1 VKPINAKTRAGNA
14 AALRNMCLR
23 KRLAIKVLKS
33 ATADTRRKIL
43 AFAAFFARS
52 EFVVGG

>member
-23 KRLAIKVLKS
+23 KRFAIKVFKS
-33 ATADTRRKIL
+33 TTADARRKIL
-43 AFAAFFARS
+43 ALAAFFARS
-52 EFVVGG
+52 EFVVSG